1 MSSAHRKF
9 SRDFKIKVVEAYQS
23 GVSAAELSRQFEI
36 HPNVIY
42 TWTREYRT
50 DPVNAF
56 PTEKNVGDSPK
67 ADDQRIGE
75 LGRMVRRLALEDELD
90 RKSVV

>member
-1 MSSAHRKF
+1 MSTARKKF
-9 SRDFKIKVVEAYQS
+9 SCDFKIEVVEAHQS

-75 LGRMVRRLALEDELD
+75 LGRMVGRLALEDEFL
-90 RKSVV
+90 KKH